1 MSERD
6 LKLQVVF
13 NMIERI
19 TAPLKRIIGESTA
32 SSKALKA
39 LRDRLKDLDSQQKN
53 LSSFRHLHTDIKHTA
68 GRLEEARQRAKSL
81 AEQLQA
87 TENPTRTMTREFDR
101 ATKAARLIKEQHQ
114 QQGQQLQALRDK
126 LNAAGISTNN
136 LSSHE
141 RSLRSN
147 MSSTNSQIDAQ
158 KRKLAELAAVNDK
171 VAAAQNRM
179 KKTRGSAGD
188 MAVSGMGM
196 TMAGTTMGFPVV
208 KSIDQAAQFQQQVS
222 RLRALGIGDE
232 MVNEGV
238 KFAKG
243 MDIMGSSSLENLKLL
258 TEAQSILRDFHHA
271 KDVTPML
278 AQMKFGIEGVMQ
290 KRGGG
295 EGHGEAAER
304 MFMDLIKV
312 AELRGALKD
321 MDTFKRVLDFSTKAY
336 VASGGLVKPED
347 LLNMIKTG
355 GVAAKQLSDDSFFF
369 GMLHSIQEMGGDR
382 TGTAMMSAYQNWA
395 VGRTTQQTAEE
406 LHKDGLIN
414 PDSIKYGKT
423 GHVTKLMPD
432 ALKNAEKYKSD
443 PFLYLMEDVLPKIQK
458 PGMTDNQVVSKITTL
473 FSSRNAANLMS
484 SMYLER
490 ANIQKHR
497 VAAKGAFGID
507 QLNQE
512 SGAGVNG
519 KYLDLIARRNTLEQE
534 LGEHILPIVNSGLQM
549 LTSTIKTVTE
559 FFREHS
565 TTAKALSIGVA
576 VLAGSLVVMGTL
588 TLALASLLGPFA
600 LLRFGMAMIGIKGA
614 FLAGT
619 FARVGAG
626 FARIG
631 PFIGRMLGWLRGLL
645 PALRLVG
652 TALMVAGRASLAFGA
667 ALMANPIFLAIA
679 AIAALAAGA
688 YYLYHHW
695 APAKQFF
702 DGIWS
707 SIKEAFNGGISGVA
721 ALLVN
726 WSPLGLFHRAM
737 AGVLGYFGI
746 DIPAKFTEFGSFMM
760 QGLVNGITNAA
771 STVRDTISSMADNV
785 VSWFKE
791 KLGIHSPSVV
801 FAELG
806 QFSMEGLAIGIERG
820 QLMPLN
826 KLNAVTKQMTALGT
840 GLAFSAA
847 MTPAFAMDMPQPLF
861 NPQQVAMMQFAAP
874 RLATEAPGQAAP
886 IQFDRRP
893 PVAQAGNAPANQYH
907 SADSIQIII
916 NPPAGTDP
924 QAIAKAVAAE
934 LDKRERQ
941 KAQQKRSAMH
951 DYDEY

>member
-147 MSSTNSQIDAQ
+147 IASTNSQIDAQ

-179 KKTRGSAGD
+179 KKTRGTAGD

-196 TMAGTTMGFPVV
+196 TMAGTAMGVPVI
-208 KSIDQAAQFQQQVS
+208 KSLDQAAQFQQQTS
-222 RLRALGIGDE
+222 RLRALGIGE
-232 MVNEGV
+232 HMVQEGV
-238 KFAKG
+238 QFAKG

-271 KDVTPML
+271 QEVTPLL
-278 AQMKFGIEGVMQ
+278 AKMKFGIEGVMQ
-290 KRGGG
+290 QRGGG

-369 GMLHSIQEMGGDR
+369 GMLHNIQEMGGDR
-382 TGTAMMSAYQNWA
+382 TGTSLMSAYQNWA

-406 LHKDGLIN
+406 LHKDGLIDPN
-414 PDSIKYGKT
+414 SIKYGKT
-423 GHVTKLMPD
+423 GHITKMRPD
-432 ALKNAEKYKSD
+432 ALINADKYKSD
-443 PFLYLMEDVLPKIQK
+443 PFKFLMEDVLPKIQK
-458 PGMTDNQVVSKITTL
+458 PGMTDNQVISKITTL
-473 FSSRNAANLMS
+473 FSSRSAANLMS

-490 ANIQKHR
+490 TNIQKHR
-497 VAAKGAFGID
+497 DAAKGAYGID
-507 QLNQE
+507 QLNKE
-512 SGAGVNG
+512 SGQGVNG
-519 KYLDLIARRNTLEQE
+519 QYLALVARRNTLEQQ
-534 LGEHILPIVNSGLQM
+534 LGEHLLPLVNKGLEM
-549 LTSTIKTVTE
+549 LTSTIQSLTG
-559 FFREHS
+559 FFNRHQS
-565 TTAKALSIGVA
+565 VAKALTITFAGLAA
-576 VLAGSLVVMGTL
+576 VLLVMGTA
-588 TLALASLLGPFA
+588 TLGLAALIGPFA
-600 LLRFGMAMIGIKGA
+600 MLRFGMVMLGIRGGL
-614 FLAGT
+614 LAGT
-619 FARVGAG
+619 FARLGAA

-631 PFIGRMLGWLRGLL
+631 PFLARVGGWLRGLL
-645 PALRLVG
+645 PALRLAGNAVMWLG
-652 TALMVAGRASLAFGA
+652 RAFLVAGRFL
-667 ALMANPIFLAIA
+667 LMNPIGLAIT
-679 AIAALAAGA
+679 AIAVAA
-688 YYLYHHW
+688 YLIYRNW
-695 APAKQFF
+695 SKVSAFFIGLWGEIKQ
-702 DGIWS
+702 
-707 SIKEAFNGGISGVA
+707 AFNGGIAGVGS
-721 ALLVN
+721 LLVN

-760 QGLVNGITNAA
+760 QGLVNGITSAA

-785 VSWFKE
+785 VTWFKE

-806 QFSMEGLAIGIERG
+806 QFSMEGLAVGIERG

-847 MTPAFAMDMPQPLF
+847 MTPAFAMDIPQPLF

-874 RLATEAPGQAAP
+874 RQAIEATRQPAP

-916 NPPAGTDP
+916 NPPTGMDP